1 MINMSELIQRVGA
14 PAFIQ
19 VIVEIWNS
27 VFLFIMTLSLA
38 FGVRQR
44 KISTGSDRYQ
54 APLTREIM
62 IFFIAVF
69 FYNAFDIAVILI
81 RGLQGRFFTALN
93 YALEFGYFS
102 IGAFQTLLF
111 LQVIK
116 KYAAEKN
123 GNAALKKITFIIQL
137 LHIPA
142 LFLLAATPFTH
153 WLFYIDE
160 HTLYNRGELYPVWY
174 YTTMVAFLFIFAVLI
189 VYRKKMDGFIS
200 RVLLTAAILPM
211 IALIANYIYVG
222 ISFNNIAVSVS
233 ALIIQASSF
242 SNCGQSLLLMHCRR
256 AIFCIWYNSSFCGTP

>member
-27 VFLFIMTLSLA
+27 VFLFIMILSLA

-102 IGAFQTLLF
+102 LGAFQTLLF
-111 LQVIK
+111 LQVI
-116 KYAAEKN
+116 
-123 GNAALKKITFIIQL
+123 
-137 LHIPA
+137 
-142 LFLLAATPFTH
+142 
-153 WLFYIDE
+153 
-160 HTLYNRGELYPVWY
+160 
-174 YTTMVAFLFIFAVLI
+174 
-189 VYRKKMDGFIS
+189 
-200 RVLLTAAILPM
+200 
-211 IALIANYIYVG
+211 
-222 ISFNNIAVSVS
+222 
-233 ALIIQASSF
+233 
-242 SNCGQSLLLMHCRR
+242 
-256 AIFCIWYNSSFCGTP
+256 